1 MPYEHRWN
9 KLWRQFGVGEPDPG
23 LLPLLLDRYRE
34 AHRRYHTLQHL
45 DACLA
50 HFDAVRGQAQHAEEV
65 EMALWF
71 HDAIYQVRDA
81 SNEIQSAEWARSA
94 LLQGQADAQ
103 SARRVHA
110 LVMVTN
116 HQTEPQTPD
125 EALLL
130 DVDLAILGA
139 PSAQFDAYEKQLREE
154 FASIPEVAFRSGRRK
169 ILTMFLHRQPIYRTD
184 WFRQRFERQAKLN
197 LGNSLSSLGSD

>member
-9 KLWRQFGVGEPDPG
+9 NLWRQFGVSEPEPG
-23 LLPLLLDRYRE
+23 LLSSLLERYRE

-50 HFDAVRGQAQHAEEV
+50 HFDAVREQAQHAEEV
-65 EMALWF
+65 ELALWF

-81 SNEIQSAEWARSA
+81 SNEVLSAEWASSA
-94 LLQGQADAQ
+94 LLKVHVDTQ

-110 LVMVTN
+110 LIMVTN
-116 HQTEPQTPD
+116 HQTEPRTPD

-130 DVDLAILGA
+130 DIDLAILGA
-139 PSAQFDAYEKQLREE
+139 PPAQFDAYEKQVREE
-154 FASIPEVAFRSGRRK
+154 FASIPEDAFRSGRRK
-169 ILTMFLHRQPIYRTD
+169 ILTMFMDRAPIYRTPG
-184 WFRQRFERQAKLN
+184 FRQRFEQQAKLN
-197 LGNSLSSLGSD
+197 LGKSLSALGSG